1 MDTLFDGEHE
11 LDEMKFKKER
21 HFRCVCV
28 CSICGQ
34 LNLWF
39 TDSFP
44 SPNLVLISFV
54 VFFCLKNAPILIP
67 VSICT
72 SVFLYVSRFLTKVR
86 LWFLLAVNLFYPPPP
101 LVVLTWFNVCCWGG
115 QSLLCKVRHR

>member
-86 LWFLLAVNLFYPPPP
+86 LWFLLAVNLFYPPPLGGTD
-101 LVVLTWFNVCCWGG
+101 LVQRVLLGG
-115 QSLLCKVRHR
+115 AVIIM